1 MARTPA
7 ADECA
12 ALCGATV
19 VAVSTLVAIGV
30 PRSTVAHRCRPGGPW
45 SRLMPAIVKLDNAAP
60 TRADR
65 RRAALLHAGEGAV
78 ITGLDALEL
87 AGMSRMPRPSGPVH
101 VLVPET
107 SRRTGH
113 GVALLE
119 RTGRLPPPTPGRWPL
134 APPARAV
141 LDACRRLLV
150 RDQVRATIAEAVQTG
165 RCDVAALARELAAG
179 SGRGTSLPRRV
190 LGEIT
195 DGARSA
201 AEAAAGDLLRRLG
214 CPDAMRNVWLY
225 LPTGTFLACVDVWFG
240 DVGLV
245 WEIDSREFHLSP
257 EDHER
262 TIERHNALVGAGI
275 SVVRSLPSHLAGRR
289 GEVLARLRDARAAAV
304 LRPRPTVIASPRRLH

>member
-1 MARTPA
+1 M
-7 ADECA
+7 
-12 ALCGATV
+12 
-19 VAVSTLVAIGV
+19 
-30 PRSTVAHRCRPGGPW
+30 W
-45 SRLMPAIVKLDNAAP
+45 LMPAIVKLNNAPP

-65 RRAALLHAGEGAV
+65 RRAALLHAGEHAV

-87 AGMSRMPRPSGPVH
+87 DGMTRMPSPFGPVH

-119 RTGRLPPPTPGRWPL
+119 RTGRLPVATHGRWPL

-141 LDACRRLLV
+141 LDACRRLRV

-165 RCDVAALARELAAG
+165 RCDVAVLAAELAAG
-179 SGRGTSLPRRV
+179 SGRGTALPRRV
-190 LGEIT
+190 IAEIA

-214 CPDAMRNVWLY
+214 CQDAMRNAWIY
-225 LPTGTFLACVDVWFG
+225 RSDGTFLACVDVWFP

-257 EDHER
+257 QDHER
-262 TIERHNALVGAGI
+262 TIERHNALIAAGVPVLR
-275 SVVRSLPSHLAGRR
+275 SVPSHLTGRR
-289 GEVLARLRDARAAAV
+289 GEVLAQLRDARATSA
-304 LRPRPTVIASPRRLH
+304 LRSLPSVIASPHRLH